1 MADATYAVS
10 EIVGTSPD
18 GIDSAI
24 QNGLK
29 KAAESLR
36 NLNWFEVTDI
46 RGYMGTDDGT
56 VQHYQVTL
64 KVGFRYDD

>member
-1 MADATYAVS
+1 MTNATYAVS

-18 GIDSAI
+18 GVDTAI

-29 KAAESLR
+29 KAAETLR
-36 NLNWFEVTDI
+36 NLDWFEVTDI
-46 RGYMGTDDGT
+46 RGRLGTDDGT

>member
-10 EIVGTSPD
+10 EIVGTSPH
-18 GIDSAI
+18 GIDTAI

-29 KAAESLR
+29 KAAETLRSLD
-36 NLNWFEVTDI
+36 WFEVTDI
-46 RGYMGTDDGT
+46 RGRLGTDDGT

>member
-18 GIDSAI
+18 GVDTAI
-24 QNGLK
+24 QNGLR
-29 KAAESLR
+29 KASETLR
-36 NLNWFEVTDI
+36 NLDWFEVTDI
-46 RGYMGTDDGT
+46 RGRLGTDDGT

>member
-10 EIVGTSPD
+10 EIVGTSPQGVD
-18 GIDSAI
+18 AAI

-29 KAAESLR
+29 KAAETLR
-36 NLNWFEVTDI
+36 NLDWFEVTEI
-46 RGYMGTDDGT
+46 RGRLGTGDGT
-56 VQHYQVTL
+56 VQHYQATL